1 MQKIT
6 EKITVAGYTAELMG
20 YTIEKKNDWGVQ
32 DKHATIIICPGGGYH
47 FVSDREADPVALKLI
62 TMGYNAFVLN
72 YTCQVRYPVAL
83 EQLAQSVKLVRD
95 NADEWNVR
103 EDKIIIMGMSAGG
116 HLAASLGV
124 KWNSDELKQMGYK
137 PEEIKPN
144 GLVLS
149 YPVITTNKDF
159 WHQGSFEQILGK
171 DGIEDEKALANQS
184 LEKLVTEDVPPVFM
198 WHTFEDKAVPME
210 NSLLLAS
217 ALRKAGVSTEYH
229 IFPHGPHG
237 LALANEET
245 ARVGRPEDIEPQ
257 AAQWVDLF
265 HSWMQALLK

>member
-1 MQKIT
+1 MRISSPPFKFPCFYGIDIST
-6 EKITVAGYTAELMG
+6 RSELMAANH
-20 YTIEKKNDWGVQ
+20 TV
-32 DKHATIIICPGGGYH
+32 
-47 FVSDREADPVALKLI
+47 
-62 TMGYNAFVLN
+62 
-72 YTCQVRYPVAL
+72 
-83 EQLAQSVKLVRD
+83 
-95 NADEWNVR
+95 

-184 LEKLVTEDVPPVFM
+184 LEKLVTKDVPPVFM

-210 NSLLLAS
+210 NSLLFAS
-217 ALRKAGVSTEYH
+217 ALSLTNFTLWANCSKATGYLTWQV
-229 IFPHGPHG
+229 
-237 LALANEET
+237 
-245 ARVGRPEDIEPQ
+245 
-257 AAQWVDLF
+257 
-265 HSWMQALLK
+265 